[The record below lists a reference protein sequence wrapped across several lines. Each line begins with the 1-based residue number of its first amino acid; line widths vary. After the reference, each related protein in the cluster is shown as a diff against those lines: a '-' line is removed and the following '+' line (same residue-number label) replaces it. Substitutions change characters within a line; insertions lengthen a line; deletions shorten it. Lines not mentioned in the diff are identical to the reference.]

1 MILNESGLS
10 RLWRKYKEFDSG
22 TISAFRGEYDK
33 AENNR
38 RTARLKSILLAK
50 GFSVTAID
58 GVFIENMG
66 TPNEKKVKEKSFIVF
81 DRNNTGKLKEILV
94 KLGEKFDQDS
104 VTFNDVSEGNYYLI
118 GTTKRDGTSPKYHE
132 SVRLGKP
139 MFGESGIFHSSVK
152 GRPFVFSE
160 ETELSEEYHDFDDNI
175 LKYNVSA
182 IQGMLFYARQYFE

>member
-10 RLWRKYKEFDSG
+10 RLWRKYKESDSG
-22 TISAFRGEYDK
+22 TISACRGEYDK
-33 AENNR
+33 AENAN
-38 RTARLKSILLAK
+38 RTAQLKSILVAK

-66 TPNEKKVKEKSFIVF
+66 TAMEKKVKEKSFIVF
-81 DRNNTGKLKEILV
+81 DRNNTGKLRDFLV

-104 VTFNDVSEGNYYLI
+104 VTFSDVSEGGYYLI
-118 GTTKRDGTSPKYHE
+118 GTTKREGVSPKYRE
-132 SVRLGKP
+132 SVKLGKP
-139 MFGESGIFHSSVK
+139 MFGADGVFHSSIK

-160 ETELSEEYHDFDDNI
+160 ETEPSEDYHDFDDNI

-182 IQGMLFYARQYFE
+182 IQGMIFYARSVFE